1 VFTVKGK
8 PHAFMLLGKGKGF
21 IFGEGFFVGAL
32 GA

>member
-1 VFTVKGK
+1 MLTIKGN
-8 PHAFMLLGKGKGF
+8 PHALMLLGKGKGF